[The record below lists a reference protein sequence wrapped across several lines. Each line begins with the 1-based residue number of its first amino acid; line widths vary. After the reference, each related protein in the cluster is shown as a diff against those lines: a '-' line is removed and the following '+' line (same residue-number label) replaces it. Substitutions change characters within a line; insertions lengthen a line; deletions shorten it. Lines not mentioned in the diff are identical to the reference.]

1 MDRRISS
8 QPKYNHHSKKKRK
21 SSMAYF
27 KLYRKYLQIL
37 GAKEIKCSK
46 SINPSCYFIICYKFS
61 YTLVPTQELKS
72 IYASC
77 LLFYRFY
84 ILVYTEFFFFFCKA
98 FWFTKLALG
107 LYLILDRCP
116 LRISAGTTTI
126 LPDCSCLF
134 LVTPDKFLHNK
145 LHLKYFLFYT
155 LFIYSLPCSDS
166 TL

>member
-1 MDRRISS
+1 
-8 QPKYNHHSKKKRK
+8 
-21 SSMAYF
+21 MAYF

-84 ILVYTEFFFFFCKA
+84 ILVYTEFFFFFVKHS
-98 FWFTKLALG
+98 
-107 LYLILDRCP
+107 D
-116 LRISAGTTTI
+116 
-126 LPDCSCLF
+126 LPSW
-134 LVTPDKFLHNK
+134 H
-145 LHLKYFLFYT
+145 
-155 LFIYSLPCSDS
+155 
-166 TL
+166 